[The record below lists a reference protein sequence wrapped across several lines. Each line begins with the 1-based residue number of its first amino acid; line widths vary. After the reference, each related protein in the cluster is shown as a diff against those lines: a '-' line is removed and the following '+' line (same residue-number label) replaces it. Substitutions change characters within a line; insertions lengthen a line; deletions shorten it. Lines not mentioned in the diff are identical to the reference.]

1 MEDPPLKGN
10 GNAMKCVNPK
20 CRQDA
25 QDLHTGTL
33 RLLELAIPPEER
45 IVRGDSGFPVIVVP
59 SRYFWLCP
67 QCSRTWKMKR
77 WTPAGLVLE
86 PNLDDSGQG
95 QARQTVKVPPA
106 RQVPRSRLQMVP
118 HRVA

>member
-1 MEDPPLKGN
+1 MQ
-10 GNAMKCVNPK
+10 CVNPN

-25 QDLHTGTL
+25 HDLHTGTL

-45 IVRGDSGFPVIVVP
+45 IVRGDSGFPVIAVP
-59 SRYFWLCP
+59 SRYFWLCS
-67 QCSRTWKMKR
+67 QCSRAWKMKR

-86 PNLDDSGQG
+86 PNLDGSGQG
-95 QARQTVKVPPA
+95 QAPQTVKVPPA
-106 RQVPRSRLQMVP
+106 RQVPRSRFQLGS